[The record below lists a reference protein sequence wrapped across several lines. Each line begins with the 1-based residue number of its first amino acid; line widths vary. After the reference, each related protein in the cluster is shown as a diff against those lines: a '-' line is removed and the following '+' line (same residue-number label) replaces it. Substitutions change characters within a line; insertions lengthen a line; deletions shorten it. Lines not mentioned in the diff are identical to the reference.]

1 MTQNGQFIKRGVLT
15 SRDMVE
21 SNLQSVS
28 GNNQPTITEVR
39 KEVIVNS
46 NAGAPR
52 VVINKAPS
60 MTAEELN

>member
-21 SNLQSVS
+21 SNLQSVT
-28 GNNQPTITEVR
+28 GINHPVITEVH
-39 KEVIVNS
+39 KEVIVN

-52 VVINKAPS
+52 VVINKAPNL
-60 MTAEELN
+60 TAEELN